1 MEILILIFGG
11 ILLFIVLFIFSALY
25 IATAISKKKSQKHL
39 NDILDSSPYRQ
50 DRKKPHVK
58 KTDEFQ
64 ARDERKEIVTGKE
77 KSQEYIKLQ
86 QRENDIEPEEGLVK
100 SPQNKKSVSDDTV
113 VVGVAKP
120 LGFWT
125 RLIMSQSMQSI
136 LMRLNLQNS
145 AQKNKHGYYVNLI
158 KAQSRAQGKHKGRSL

>member
-86 QRENDIEPEEGLVK
+86 QRKNEIEPEEGLVE
-100 SPQNKKSVSDDTV
+100 SPQRKQSVSDDTV
-113 VVGVAKP
+113 VGIAKP

-158 KAQSRAQGKHKGRSL
+158 KAQSRAQGKHRGRSL

>member
-1 MEILILIFGG
+1 MSTLILIFCG
-11 ILLFIVLFIFSALY
+11 ILLFIVLFAFIGLY
-25 IATAISKKKSQKHL
+25 IATTISRRRSQKHL
-39 NDILDSSPYRQ
+39 NNILNSSPYRQ
-50 DRKKPHVK
+50 DRKKPDAK

-64 ARDERKEIVTGKE
+64 ARDERKEIVTGKA

-86 QRENDIEPEEGLVK
+86 QKENAIEPEEGLVK
-100 SPQNKKSVSDDTV
+100 SQDKKLAADDTV
-113 VVGVAKP
+113 VVGVAEP

-136 LMRLNLQNS
+136 MMRLNLQNA